1 MRTELY
7 WIEGPWRG
15 RLAIMPRPRGADW
28 LEDEISAWKRAGI
41 HAIVSALTEEES
53 RELELGREKDLC
65 SQAGIDFISF
75 PIADRCTPSSPKT
88 MLDLVRQ
95 LDKGLT
101 SGKAIAIHCRQG
113 VGRAALLAA
122 CLLVSA
128 GLDVSAA
135 FARIQAARGCPV
147 PDTTEQRAWVARVA
161 TEGSAERLPA
171 RQGELGI
178 QPESL

>member
-7 WIEGPWRG
+7 WIEGPWHG
-15 RLAIMPRPRGADW
+15 RLAIMPRPRGGDW
-28 LEDEISAWKRAGI
+28 LEDEISNWKRTGI
-41 HAIVSALTEEES
+41 HAIVSALTDEES

-65 SQAGIDFISF
+65 SQAGIDFLSF
-75 PIADRCTPSSPKT
+75 PIVDRCTPSSPKA
-88 MLDLVRQ
+88 MLDLVCQ
-95 LDKGLT
+95 LEKGLT

-122 CLLVSA
+122 CVLAST

-135 FARIQAARGCPV
+135 FTRIQAARGCPV
-147 PDTTEQRAWVARVA
+147 PDTTEQRTWVARFA
-161 TEGSAERLPA
+161 AEGRFARLSVS
-171 RQGELGI
+171 QGELGV